1 MHDSWIKN
9 LGMVNREQ
17 HCNTSNPCGILC
29 CATLV
34 LSLNEPATKGKLILK
49 KKIASLLQ
57 LGDIKLKGHR
67 HIKLKFFELVR
78 NRENMR
84 GLWVSL
90 FRRFCGRSKV
100 EWSRVRLF
108 NSTEICEQSP
118 YSCFNSQLL
127 PYSYWALLTC
137 DSQWLL
143 HVANILRWPGVLVR
157 NAASFKYVNTMN
169 GSVECLT
176 SSGLGC

>member
-1 MHDSWIKN
+1 MSNDSSCFQSLHLVLKVQPIVNTFSGSFLPNSIGTKAWETNHPRMHDSWIKN

-17 HCNTSNPCGILC
+17 HCNTSNPYGILC
-29 CATLV
+29 STTLV

-100 EWSRVRLF
+100 E
-108 NSTEICEQSP
+108 
-118 YSCFNSQLL
+118 
-127 PYSYWALLTC
+127 
-137 DSQWLL
+137 
-143 HVANILRWPGVLVR
+143 
-157 NAASFKYVNTMN
+157 
-169 GSVECLT
+169 
-176 SSGLGC
+176 